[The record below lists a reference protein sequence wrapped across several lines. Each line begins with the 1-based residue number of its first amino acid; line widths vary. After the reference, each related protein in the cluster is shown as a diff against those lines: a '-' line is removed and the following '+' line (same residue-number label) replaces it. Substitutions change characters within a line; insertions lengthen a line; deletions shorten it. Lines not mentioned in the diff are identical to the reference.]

1 MARARGLRYG
11 RTMQLPGRL
20 ARTTL
25 GDLLGRLH
33 RERVSGVLEITVRS
47 VVVLRHRVHL
57 SLGLVVGLDLD
68 PALKAPRLGE
78 VIVAEGL
85 APRAAVEGALGRW
98 GNLGD
103 VLVATGVL
111 SREARDAAL
120 RKQLVARVEAMFG
133 AVDGKDGDVR
143 FHVGIGAATAGR
155 AGNPLSPD
163 QFLRG
168 RRRARG
174 EDSPP
179 PAKVQAPP
187 DPRADARRLLGVDE
201 HADEGAVRRAFR
213 ALAVRV
219 HPDRHVTAS
228 PWERARLHL
237 ELARLT
243 AAYHV
248 LCA

>member
-1 MARARGLRYG
+1 
-11 RTMQLPGRL
+11 MQLPGRL

-33 RERVSGVLEITVRS
+33 REQVSGVLEITVRGAA
-47 VVVLRHRVHL
+47 VLRHRIHL
-57 SLGLVVGLDLD
+57 AAGLVVGLELD
-68 PALKAPRLGE
+68 PSLKTPRLGE
-78 VIVAEGL
+78 VLVAEGL
-85 APRAAVEGALGRW
+85 APRTAVDGALGAW
-98 GNLGD
+98 GSLGD

-111 SREARDAAL
+111 SRAARDAAL
-120 RKQLVARVEAMFG
+120 KKQLRARVEALFS

-155 AGNPLSPD
+155 TSTPLSPEE
-163 QFLRG
+163 FLHG
-168 RRRARG
+168 RKRARG
-174 EDSPP
+174 EESPT
-179 PAKVQAPP
+179 PAPAAPNP

-213 ALAVRV
+213 ALAARV
-219 HPDRHVTAS
+219 HPDRHATAS

-243 AAYHV
+243 AAYH
-248 LCA
+248 LLSA